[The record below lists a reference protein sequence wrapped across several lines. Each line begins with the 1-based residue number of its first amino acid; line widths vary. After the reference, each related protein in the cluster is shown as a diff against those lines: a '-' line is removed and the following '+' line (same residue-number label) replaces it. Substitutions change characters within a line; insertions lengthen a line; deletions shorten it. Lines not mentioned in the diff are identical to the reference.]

1 MFIWTIGDVFQITLF
16 GLGLI
21 AVGVVY
27 IMAELEN
34 RRKK

>member
-16 GLGLI
+16 SLI
-21 AVGVVY
+21 LVAVAVVY
-27 IMAELEN
+27 VIEN